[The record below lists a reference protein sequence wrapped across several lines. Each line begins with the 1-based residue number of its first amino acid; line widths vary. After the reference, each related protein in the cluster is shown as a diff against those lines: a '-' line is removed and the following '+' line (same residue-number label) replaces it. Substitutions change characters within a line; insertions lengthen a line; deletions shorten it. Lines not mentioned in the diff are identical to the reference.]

1 MTNLHRHR
9 RARTRDALH
18 RRVRALTA
26 VLGLA
31 SLTGAGALTIELA
44 GPAANAQPSTPSN
57 APATTPAS
65 SPAHSPATSPQ
76 VHRRVRTH
84 HYTAPAP
91 APTPAQSTTSTTT
104 SGGS

>member
-1 MTNLHRHR
+1 VTNLHRHR

-26 VLGLA
+26 VVGLT

-44 GPAANAQPSTPSN
+44 QPSAAAVQPKTPV
-57 APATTPAS
+57 TTPAS
-65 SPAHSPATSPQ
+65 PPAQPAAPAATPH
-76 VHRRVRTH
+76 VTRVRH
-84 HYTAPAP
+84 HKAARQPAPAP
-91 APTPAQSTTSTTT
+91 APAQSTASTST